1 MNFSS
6 QLRLCLLAV
15 GSLLTQAC
23 VSVPQVENR
32 LKAMQLPPHTY
43 VARPGDTIATV
54 AFRYQL
60 DEAQLIAMNP
70 HITQTLLAGD
80 RVIVH
85 ETPSALAAAD
95 GLHLRAPQTVSQNST
110 IRPSQNSSILTQQ
123 NAQTHGTTITA
134 IAPRVARSVAAAPP
148 TYSTPA
154 GEVPFDQITE
164 IQANAINPNGARLPI
179 EEVVTDDWGYASL
192 PIATDEQLNN
202 GSAGQR
208 LVAAPQGNATRG
220 WVWPTWGQVARDF
233 APTEAGGQGID
244 IAGLPGQEIHA
255 ASNGTVA
262 YAGRDLAGGN
272 GKLIILRHADGL
284 MTTYSHASQLFV
296 AEDDVVRAG
305 DVIASLGTNA
315 QNMSILRFEVRR
327 DGNPLNP
334 MNFLA
339 N

>member
-1 MNFSS
+1 MAMSCSS
-6 QLRLCLLAV
+6 QIRLCCLAV
-15 GSLLTQAC
+15 GSLLMQAC

-32 LKAMQLPPHTY
+32 LKEMQLPPHTY
-43 VARPGDTIATV
+43 VARPGDTMATV

-70 HITQTLLAGD
+70 HITRMLVAGD
-80 RVIVH
+80 RVVVH
-85 ETPSALAAAD
+85 DLPSAMAASD
-95 GLHLRAPQTVSQNST
+95 GLYLRAPQSVSQNNT
-110 IRPSQNSSILTQQ
+110 LAPSQNSSILPGQS
-123 NAQTHGTTITA
+123 AQTHGTTITA
-134 IAPRVARSVAAAPP
+134 VAPRMASAPP

-154 GEVPFDQITE
+154 GDVPFDQITE

-179 EEVVTDDWGYASL
+179 EEVVTDDWDYSSL
-192 PIATDEQLNN
+192 PVATDEQLST

-208 LVAAPQGNATRG
+208 LVAAPQGNGTRG

-272 GKLIILRHADGL
+272 GKLIILRHSDGL
-284 MTTYSHASQLFV
+284 MTTYSHADQLFV